1 MPIEYAFGNLFQS
14 SAEALVNPVNC
25 VGVMGKGLALQFK
38 ERFPNNFDIYKDVCD
53 RNGLRLGQV
62 LVCDYSSKRVAA
74 TSWGDVIPC
83 GDGTRVLPRCI
94 INFPTKGH
102 WRDKSELRHIEAGLV
117 SLAQCIK
124 DEGIHSIAV
133 PSLGC
138 GLGGLNW
145 YDVRPLIER
154 ELGGLDARVLLYVP
168 EGVKAKDQPK
178 GTLLYTTTRGG
189 ERILTFSD
197 GKGGTYRE
205 VKDSDEG

>member
-1 MPIEYAFGNLFQS
+1 MSIEYVSGDLFQS
-14 SAEALVNPVNC
+14 GAEALVNPVNC

-38 ERFPNNFDIYKDVCD
+38 ERFPSNFDVYKSVCE
-53 RNGLRLGQV
+53 RNGVKLGRM
-62 LVCDYSSKRVAA
+62 LVCDYSSSRVVSA
-74 TSWGDVIPC
+74 SWGSVIPC
-83 GDGTRVLPRCI
+83 GDGTRALPRCI

-117 SLAQCIK
+117 SLSQCIK

-133 PSLGC
+133 PPLGC

-178 GTLLYTTTRGG
+178 GTLLYTHTRGG
-189 ERILTFSD
+189 ERIHTFSD
-197 GKGGTYRE
+197 GNGGTYRE
-205 VKDSDEG
+205 VKVCGEG